1 MIPVIYAGIFVIS
14 LLCSMIYIYIW
25 HKRFDVNF
33 TLIFTLVPI
42 ACIGYL
48 LFSTSRSLGEA
59 LYAQRIIYLGGCFL
73 QLFILSGIL
82 NLCGIQ
88 VTKFIKIQ
96 MFFICAFMY
105 ILALSMGYTDLFYK
119 NVSFDIENGHPVL
132 IKEYGPA
139 HTVFYALIIAFFVI
153 GIFTIG
159 YSLIRKSQIPR
170 RILHLLLFPDV
181 LCIASYFVGR
191 NVSKYFDPV
200 PVGYV
205 LAQIMFIIIIK
216 RINLYDV
223 GNTAIDTM
231 LREKSVSYISF
242 DLKYR
247 YLGSDAYAK
256 KLVPELSSLAVDDV
270 IGYSERER
278 KLRHFLDSF
287 KENNKNNAF
296 VYIVHD
302 DIEDDDRIYNVN
314 VNNIYES
321 SRQRGYVVTF
331 TDDTA
336 NKKYIQLLDNYKE
349 KLQQEVDEKTKSII
363 EMHDNLIMSLAMMV
377 ESRDNSTGGH
387 IRRTSDGVR
396 ILMEEIKKEGKIEL
410 SDSFS
415 RDVIKAAPMHDLGKI
430 AVDDA
435 VLRKPGRF
443 TDEEFEKMK
452 HHAAE
457 GARVIHEILLHTDDD
472 SFKVVAENVA
482 HYHHERWDGSGY
494 PEKLKGEQ
502 IPLEARIMAIADVYD
517 ALVSK
522 RVYKEAFD
530 FDKANAIIT
539 EGMGTQFDP
548 GLASAY
554 EHARPRLE
562 EYYSKQV

>member
-73 QLFILSGIL
+73 QFFILSGIL

-88 VTKFIKIQ
+88 VTKFIKLQ
-96 MFFICAFMY
+96 MFFVCALMY

-170 RILHLLLFPDV
+170 RILHLLLIPDV

-191 NVSKYFDPV
+191 NISKYFDPV

-256 KLVPELSSLAVDDV
+256 KLVPDLSALAVDDV

-287 KENNKNNAF
+287 KEDNKNNAF
-296 VYIVHD
+296 IYTVHD

-314 VNNIYES
+314 VNHIYES
-321 SRQRGYVVTF
+321 SRQRGYVITF

-349 KLQQEVDEKTKSII
+349 KLQQEVEEKTKSII

-396 ILMEEIKKEGKIEL
+396 ILVEEIKKEGKIEL

-457 GARVIHEILLHTDDD
+457 GARVIHEILLHTDDN

-562 EYYSKQV
+562 EYYKNQG